1 MINKIKSDKNNNYLN
16 NVYDLTSNKIRQHE

>member
-1 MINKIKSDKNNNYLN
+1 MINKIKSNKNNKHLN